1 MSASHR
7 ISVLDGFGVD
17 ENSPM
22 GNTTTITAGHP
33 PAQPSSSEVQKVR
46 AVKALHAVKAAL
58 RGRTRRVVEAVKRR
72 IAGRWERIREGS
84 RGGSQGEEGV
94 GEQLALTI

>member
-22 GNTTTITAGHP
+22 GNMTTITAGYP
-33 PAQPSSSEVQKVR
+33 PAQPSSSEVRKIR
-46 AVKALHAVKAAL
+46 AVKALDAVRAAL
-58 RGRTRRVVEAVKRR
+58 RDGARRAVEAVKMRVARR
-72 IAGRWERIREGS
+72 
-84 RGGSQGEEGV
+84 
-94 GEQLALTI
+94 